1 MTALLDRKL
10 LFVTGKGGVG
20 KSTIAASLGLLA
32 AEQGKRTLV
41 CEVDAKGNLADFYE
55 AGPTSFAAREL
66 QPDLFAMS
74 MDTEESL
81 KEYLSLQLKIP
92 LLAKIGPL
100 ARTFDFIANA
110 APGVKEILTIGK
122 LAWEVKE
129 RHYDLVVVDSVASG
143 HIVGQLTAPQGINEL
158 VQVGM
163 VRNQT
168 QWMLDILHDPR
179 QTGVVIVSAPEE
191 MPVAETIE
199 LADRLE
205 AETEVDLAAVVVNRV
220 LPELFTEREEALF
233 EALRTPKRIDALTT
247 AVGGDVTPVFDAAE
261 LAVTLRRT
269 RAEHLAT
276 LRDGLDPAIPL
287 VYVRTSVRPQ
297 PRRPGHP
304 PGGRGCSPRALM
316 APQAPR
322 PNGPARSSSCC
333 AAKEIVISCGS
344 AAWARPRRRRPITAM
359 AATHLGGKVLV
370 LTVDPAKRLA
380 SALGLERTRQ
390 HRDPGSAVG
399 LRSGR
404 RDAAPASVG
413 GDARHQAGWDDLVRA
428 APDAKTREAILANSI
443 YQNISGRFVQSRFIA
458 MERLYEIPPAG
469 TYDLIVVD
477 TRPPAAPSTPR
488 GARPGWPT
496 SSARSCCAG

>member
-1 MTALLDRKL
+1 MTALLDRRL

-20 KSTIAASLGLLA
+20 KSTIAASIGLLA

-55 AGPTSFAAREL
+55 AGPTAFAAREL
-66 QPDLFAMS
+66 QPNLWAMS
-74 MDTEESL
+74 MNTEESL

-122 LAWEVKE
+122 VAWEVKE

-163 VRNQT
+163 VRSQT
-168 QWMLDILHDPR
+168 QWMLDILTDPA

-205 AETEVDLAAVVVNRV
+205 AETNVDLAAVVVNRV

-233 EALRTPKRIDALTT
+233 ESLRTPRRLDALSK
-247 AVGGDVTPVFDAAE
+247 AAGGDVTPVFDAAE

-276 LRDGLDPAIPL
+276 LRAALDPTLPL
-287 VYVRTSVRPQ
+287 LYVPYLFTRT
-297 PRRPGHP
+297 H
-304 PGGRGCSPRALM
+304 
-316 APQAPR
+316 
-322 PNGPARSSSCC
+322 
-333 AAKEIVISCGS
+333 
-344 AAWARPRRRRPITAM
+344 
-359 AATHLGGKVLV
+359 
-370 LTVDPAKRLA
+370 
-380 SALGLERTRQ
+380 
-390 HRDPGSAVG
+390 
-399 LRSGR
+399 
-404 RDAAPASVG
+404 
-413 GDARHQAGWDDLVRA
+413 
-428 APDAKTREAILANSI
+428 
-443 YQNISGRFVQSRFIA
+443 
-458 MERLYEIPPAG
+458 
-469 TYDLIVVD
+469 
-477 TRPPAAPSTPR
+477 
-488 GARPGWPT
+488 GARAT
-496 SSARSCCAG
+496 RRVAELLAEEL